1 MYAVIELQRT
11 EDNLLSLVSIH
22 EDLNEA
28 ESKFHQ
34 VLAAAAVSTLPVH
47 SAVLVE
53 EDGSVRR
60 TEGYSRIGETEE

>member
-60 TEGYSRIGETEE
+60 TEGYSRIGGTEE